1 MNTYESAKRDRLVS
15 ILGMVASVLVMCF
28 LCSSAVDWMFG
39 EDDVQSVVAVSAPVV
54 VTVEPVVAQI
64 EPGQ

>member
-1 MNTYESAKRDRLVS
+1 MNRNGIAKRDRLVS

-28 LCSSAVDWMFG
+28 LCSSAVDWVLG
-39 EDDVQSVVAVSAPVV
+39 EDEVQPGVAAL
-54 VTVEPVVAQI
+54 EPVIADS